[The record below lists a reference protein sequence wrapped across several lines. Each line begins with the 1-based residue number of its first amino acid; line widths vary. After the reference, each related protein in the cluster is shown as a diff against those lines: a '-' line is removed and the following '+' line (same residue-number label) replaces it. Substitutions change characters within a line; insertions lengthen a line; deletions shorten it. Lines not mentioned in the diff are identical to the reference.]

1 MCTSERKGTSS
12 EKGKNLAVNWVGA
25 GKKIICVQLTS
36 YVALAQPSHLITST
50 VSICVKEKKKKEEE
64 KPTKPTNQPTTLMFF
79 LSLFG
84 LAYVDYPAVEKLT
97 IQNCRGAQHLDTAS
111 GHGCDANNPNKG
123 SSGMA

>member
-1 MCTSERKGTSS
+1 MCTSERKGTSP

-25 GKKIICVQLTS
+25 GKKIICLQLTS

-50 VSICVKEKKKKEEE
+50 VSICVKEKKKRRKAD
-64 KPTKPTNQPTTLMFF
+64 KTNQPTTLMFF
-79 LSLFG
+79 LPLFG
-84 LAYVDYPAVEKLT
+84 LAYEDYPAVEKLT
-97 IQNCRGAQHLDTAS
+97 IQSCGGAQHLDTAS